1 MIEKDEAT
9 LSCEIDYTVFRF
21 RNHVI
26 RFQAPYSLERYT
38 DSCTNSIVQIGNNH
52 GGHITLISGTEK
64 QLIAYL
70 NSILDGKMNLYS
82 SLLKFI

>member
-1 MIEKDEAT
+1 MENKVDILCRRINEKYG
-9 LSCEIDYTVFRF
+9 L
-21 RNHVI
+21 RNRQVG
-26 RFQAPYSLERYT
+26 SLERYT

-70 NSILDGKMNLYS
+70 NSILDGKMNFYPT
-82 SLLKFI
+82 SLRLV

>member
-1 MIEKDEAT
+1 MENKVDILCRRINEKYGLRDRQ
-9 LSCEIDYTVFRF
+9 VG
-21 RNHVI
+21 
-26 RFQAPYSLERYT
+26 SLERYT

-70 NSILDGKMNLYS
+70 NSILDGKMNFYS
-82 SLLKFI
+82 TLLKLV

>member
-1 MIEKDEAT
+1 MENKVDILCRRVNEKYG
-9 LSCEIDYTVFRF
+9 L
-21 RNHVI
+21 RNRQVG
-26 RFQAPYSLERYT
+26 SLERYT

-82 SLLKFI
+82 TLFRLV

>member
-1 MIEKDEAT
+1 MENKIDILCDRVNEKYG
-9 LSCEIDYTVFRF
+9 LKNRQIG
-21 RNHVI
+21 
-26 RFQAPYSLERYT
+26 SLERYT

-82 SLLKFI
+82 TLLKLV

>member
-1 MIEKDEAT
+1 MENKVDILCRRINEKYG
-9 LSCEIDYTVFRF
+9 L
-21 RNHVI
+21 RNRQVG
-26 RFQAPYSLERYT
+26 SLERYT

-70 NSILDGKMNLYS
+70 NSILDGKMNFYTT
-82 SLLKFI
+82 LLRLV

>member
-1 MIEKDEAT
+1 MENKVDILCRRVNEKYG
-9 LSCEIDYTVFRF
+9 L
-21 RNHVI
+21 RNRQVG
-26 RFQAPYSLERYT
+26 SLERYT

-70 NSILDGKMNLYS
+70 NSILDGKMNFYHT
-82 SLLKFI
+82 LLRLI